1 MKTFKQFMEN
11 ITPKMYDA
19 IPQKVQDVHINR
31 IRTLDTIKKSNEKF
45 RKSTN
50 FNLPLPLAKKTN
62 TVKTV

>member
-19 IPQKVQDVHINR
+19 IPQKVQDVHTNR

-50 FNLPLPLAKKTN
+50 FN
-62 TVKTV
+62 